1 LAGAQL
7 PIFKTFGTNALAAY
21 VLHDLVSNAVQP
33 FFPKDSPIWYA
44 YSGLALFCLITW
56 LFLRSLQ
63 RQNIFLRV

>member
-1 LAGAQL
+1 
-7 PIFKTFGTNALAAY
+7 
-21 VLHDLVSNAVQP
+21 VQP
-33 FFPKDSPIWYA
+33 FFPKDSPMWYA